1 MTSTPVPAAAST
13 RARYVKVAV
22 NAGRATD
29 LTFSYSVPPGREV
42 VPGEV
47 VHVPWGVRTLQGVI
61 VEAMDTPGYDRDEV
75 RPLEPPIDAAP
86 CIPADRLPL
95 AAWLR
100 DYYLAPPWESYAL
113 FLPPGAGERP
123 RIAIARGR
131 TPNGAA
137 VALSERQQVILD
149 ALSEVPVDSEELKA
163 SLVAT
168 VTARGFDAAL
178 GVLIRRGLADR
189 HYTLAPARARP
200 RVVEVIRLA
209 VPPQQARD
217 YADAIEGRRASRR
230 VRALRMV
237 VASGGRAS
245 FLAVAREARGA
256 PAVETLIAD
265 GALERA
271 GERNDE
277 VRLLLDEA
285 ATARLIRQLSRG
297 QAEQA
302 AAGILERLAG
312 LGERGEEAVLPLR
325 GLAAEV
331 GGDARA
337 AVTGLL
343 QARLLTQQDVLD
355 RRDPLRHMVDLVV
368 RPHAELIAEQR
379 EAAVRLRAAIDRADG
394 SQVLLHGIT
403 GSGKTEVYLDALRHT
418 VEQGRR
424 GIVMVPEIALTPQTV
439 RRFAERFPGRVG
451 VLHSGLSLG
460 EAYDEWHRIAR
471 GEYDVVIGSR
481 SAIFAPQPDLGLIV
495 IDEAHEWT
503 YKQHDPAPR
512 YDARTVAAELGRRV
526 GAAVVYGT
534 ATPDAER
541 WFAAANGTIER
552 VDLPRRIRSAVQP
565 DGSLQ
570 RFATN
575 EMPEVQIVDMR
586 DPKALFSARLIEG
599 LGESLDRD
607 EQAILFLNRRGTA
620 GYLVC
625 AHGHAPSCPS
635 CDVAMAVHDNMPSSG
650 ASGTDRAA
658 GAGRLVC
665 HQCGR
670 SRKAPTR
677 CLEQNCD
684 RPLSPM
690 RAGTQRVE
698 AEVRRHYPTARVV
711 RWDRDT
717 ARNAEQHA
725 AILQQFQRHEADV
738 LVGTQMVAKGL
749 DLPLVTFVGVVLAD
763 YSLHATDFRARERT
777 FQLLVQVSGRAGRAE
792 RPGRV
797 VIQTLQPEEPAILA
811 AAVGDVDRFYEDELA
826 RRAALGYP
834 PFRRLLRLLFSH
846 ENRQYAGDE
855 AQRLAA
861 ELRTLAAG
869 RPGVD
874 VLGPT
879 PPAVARV
886 RGRHRWA
893 IIVRGDDPAALV
905 RALDLPP
912 GWAVDVDPLVVS

>member
-1 MTSTPVPAAAST
+1 MTSTTAVT
-13 RARYVKVAV
+13 RPRYVKVAV
-22 NAGRATD
+22 NSGRPTT
-29 LTFSYSVPPGREV
+29 LTFSYSVPAGRSV
-42 VPGEV
+42 VAGEV
-47 VHVPWGVRTLQGVI
+47 VHVPWGARTLQGVI
-61 VEAMDTPGYDRDEV
+61 VEVMDTPGYDPDEV
-75 RPLEPPIDAAP
+75 RPLEPPITDAP

-123 RIAIARGR
+123 RTAVTRG
-131 TPNGAA
+131 TDAPAA
-137 VALSERQQVILD
+137 ATALSERQQAIFDVLTD
-149 ALSEVPVDSEELKA
+149 TPVDTEELREQLAPK
-163 SLVAT
+163 

-178 GVLIRRGLADR
+178 AVLFRRGLADR

-200 RVVEVIRLA
+200 RVVEVVRLVVTA
-209 VPPQQARD
+209 TEAREF
-217 YADAIEGRRASRR
+217 ADAIEGRRASRR
-230 VRALRMV
+230 VRALTFV
-237 VASGGRAS
+237 IAQGGQAS
-245 FLAVAREARGA
+245 FVQTAKEARGA

-265 GALERA
+265 GVLERV
-271 GERNDE
+271 GDRQDE
-277 VRLLLDEA
+277 VRLLLSEA
-285 ATARLIRQLSRG
+285 DVARLLRKLSRG

-302 AAGILERLAG
+302 AAGILERLAA
-312 LGERGEEAVLPLR
+312 LHESGEEPALPLR
-325 GLAAEV
+325 GLPAEV
-331 GGDARA
+331 GGDVRTALA
-337 AVTGLL
+337 GLL
-343 QARLLTQQDVLD
+343 SSRLVRMQEVLD
-355 RRDPLRHMVDLVV
+355 RRDPLRHLVDLVV
-368 RPHAELIAEQR
+368 RPPADLIAEQR
-379 EAAVRLRAAIDRADG
+379 EASRAICAAIDRADG
-394 SQVLLHGIT
+394 AGLLLYGVT
-403 GSGKTEVYLDALRHT
+403 GSGKTEVYLDALRHA

-424 GIVMVPEIALTPQTV
+424 GIVLVPEIALTPQTV

-879 PPAVARV
+879 PPAVARL

>member
-1 MTSTPVPAAAST
+1 MTSTTTST

-29 LTFSYSVPPGREV
+29 LTFSYSVPEGRSV

-86 CIPADRLPL
+86 CIPPDRLEL

-100 DYYLAPPWESYAL
+100 EYYLAPPWESYAL

-123 RIAIARGR
+123 RIAISRGMR
-131 TPNGAA
+131 QGSSGAGSHGSDSGGAA
-137 VALSERQQVILD
+137 TALSERQRTIYD
-149 ALSEVPVDSEELKA
+149 ALTEVPIDSEELKA
-163 SLVAT
+163 DLVAQ

-200 RVVEVIRLA
+200 RVVEVVRLA
-209 VPPQQARD
+209 VPPKQAREF
-217 YADAIEGRRASRR
+217 ADAIEGRRSSRR
-230 VRALRMV
+230 VRALRML
-237 VASGGRAS
+237 ATAGGRAS
-245 FLAVAREARGA
+245 FLAVAKEARGA

-265 GALERA
+265 GVLERV
-271 GERNDE
+271 GERQDE

-285 ATARLIRQLSRG
+285 AVARLIRQLSRG

-302 AAGILERLAG
+302 AAGILERLAE
-312 LGERGEEAVLPLR
+312 LAERDEEPALPLR
-325 GLAAEV
+325 GLPADV
-331 GGDARA
+331 GGDVRA
-337 AVTGLL
+337 GLDGL
-343 QARLLTQQDVLD
+343 IAAKLVEVRDTLE
-355 RRDPLRHMVDLVV
+355 RRDPLRNLVDLVV
-368 RPHAELIAEQR
+368 RPPVELIAEQR
-379 EAAVRLRAAIDRADG
+379 EASRAIREAIDRGDG
-394 SQVLLHGIT
+394 SGLLLHGIT
-403 GSGKTEVYLDALRHT
+403 GSGKTEVYLDALRHA

-424 GIVMVPEIALTPQTV
+424 GIVLVPEIALTPQTV
-439 RRFAERFPGRVG
+439 RRFAERFAGRVG

-512 YDARTVAAELGRRV
+512 YDARTVAAELARHT

-541 WFAAANGTIER
+541 WYAAANGELER
-552 VDLPRRIRSAVQP
+552 VDLPRRIRATMEA
-565 DGSLQ
+565 DGSL
-570 RFATN
+570 RRYASN
-575 EMPEVQIVDMR
+575 DMPEVEIIDMR
-586 DPKALFSARLIEG
+586 GSHDLFSSRLVEG

-607 EQAILFLNRRGTA
+607 EQAILFLNRRGLA
-620 GYLVC
+620 GYLLC
-625 AHGHAPSCPS
+625 GRGHSPACPS
-635 CDVAMAVHDNMPSSG
+635 CDVAMSVHED
-650 ASGTDRAA
+650 
-658 GAGRLVC
+658 GRLIC

-670 SRKAPTR
+670 SRKAPAR
-677 CLEQNCD
+677 CTETGCG

-698 AEVRRHYPTARVV
+698 AEVRRHYPTARVA

-717 ARNAEQHA
+717 ARNATQHE
-725 AILQQFQRHEADV
+725 AILRQFQRHEADV

-763 YSLHATDFRARERT
+763 YSLHAADFRARERT
-777 FQLLVQVSGRAGRAE
+777 FQLLVQVAGRAGRAD

-811 AAVGDVDRFYEDELA
+811 AAVGDLDRFFEDELA

-834 PFRRLLRLLFSH
+834 PFRRLVRLLFSH
-846 ENRQYAGDE
+846 ESRQYAGDE
-855 AQRLAA
+855 AQRLAG

-874 VLGPT
+874 ILGPT
-879 PPAVARV
+879 PPQVARV

-893 IIVRGDDPAALV
+893 ILVRGEDPAALV
-905 RALDLPP
+905 REVDLPP